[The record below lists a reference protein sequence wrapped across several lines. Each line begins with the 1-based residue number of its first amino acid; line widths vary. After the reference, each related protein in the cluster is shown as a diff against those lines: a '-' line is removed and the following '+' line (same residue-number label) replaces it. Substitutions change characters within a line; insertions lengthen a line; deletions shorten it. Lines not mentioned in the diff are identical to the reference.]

1 MKPTARAGGVDPA
14 RRATG
19 RWLAA
24 LVLGATLSLPWTVQ
38 RHWDA
43 KPDAATYLIAARS
56 LARGEGYR
64 VMGDPF
70 ALRPPGWSAVLA
82 PVVASRGLDFAALN
96 LLGGA
101 FGILAVAL
109 LFLLLRPRL
118 GAPLACA
125 VAAVVWVAPR
135 FQQLCNQVLSDVPGF
150 AAALAALLAIRWSAE
165 RASPR
170 RDLLTG
176 LAIGASAWLRTANLL
191 LVPALALSRLLAPVP
206 LPARSTAARR
216 LAPALLPCAVAIAVY
231 LPWALRAD
239 APVAHGQESLQ
250 SYATALLR
258 SDPLD
263 PGSPLVGP
271 GEALGRVARNVANYA
286 ALLGAAPDGLSP
298 TVPAALLALAAAL
311 AWLVVLLRR
320 REAPEW
326 FAGLTA
332 ALVAAYY
339 VAQARLALVP
349 AVFALAAT
357 AETLR
362 RLARRLL
369 SRGAADGVVALA
381 LLAAIFAMHR
391 GGAGFSRAQS
401 GARAADLERVAE
413 HLRAT
418 GFAGERLGG
427 DFGTVYALLLDRP
440 VEGLQFACNRLGAE
454 AAREQVERAGLDRLV
469 LQVDGPCPA
478 LLGLGEEEV
487 RRGSFVVRRLRRAT
501 GAPPAAG

>member
-1 MKPTARAGGVDPA
+1 M
-14 RRATG
+14 
-19 RWLAA
+19 
-24 LVLGATLSLPWTVQ
+24 
-38 RHWDA
+38 
-43 KPDAATYLIAARS
+43 
-56 LARGEGYR
+56 
-64 VMGDPF
+64 
-70 ALRPPGWSAVLA
+70 
-82 PVVASRGLDFAALN
+82 
-96 LLGGA
+96 
-101 FGILAVAL
+101 
-109 LFLLLRPRL
+109 
-118 GAPLACA
+118 
-125 VAAVVWVAPR
+125 
-135 FQQLCNQVLSDVPGF
+135 
-150 AAALAALLAIRWSAE
+150 
-165 RASPR
+165 
-170 RDLLTG
+170 
-176 LAIGASAWLRTANLL
+176 
-191 LVPALALSRLLAPVP
+191 
-206 LPARSTAARR
+206 
-216 LAPALLPCAVAIAVY
+216 
-231 LPWALRAD
+231 
-239 APVAHGQESLQ
+239 
-250 SYATALLR
+250 
-258 SDPLD
+258 
-263 PGSPLVGP
+263 
-271 GEALGRVARNVANYA
+271 ARNVANYA

-320 REAPEW
+320 REVPEW

-369 SRGAADGVVALA
+369 SRGAADGVVAFA
-381 LLAAIFAMHR
+381 LLAAVFAMYR

-413 HLRAT
+413 HLRTT

-487 RRGSFVVRRLRRAT
+487 RRGSFVVRRLRRAM